1 MSHCWQ
7 EWLIRKYCKRAPAPG
22 PSKPFERRGPRHAM
36 PAEHVNAERKP
47 IERADDEALDV
58 TVVTQLCNMTL

>member
-1 MSHCWQ
+1 
-7 EWLIRKYCKRAPAPG
+7 
-22 PSKPFERRGPRHAM
+22 M

>member
-1 MSHCWQ
+1 
-7 EWLIRKYCKRAPAPG
+7 
-22 PSKPFERRGPRHAM
+22 M

-47 IERADDEALDV
+47 IERAALRADDEALDV